1 MEYVQ
6 MTLNDWL
13 DMKEQLKKEL
23 LGVQASFVRIGY
35 TLRKIKDEK
44 LYERDGYT
52 SIAEFAQ
59 TEYGLNPSTVS
70 RFMNINK
77 RYSVDGYSDKLR
89 PEFANLGSSKL
100 TEMLALQESDMEMI
114 NPNTSRESIRELK
127 DFNKSTPA
135 AGVADNVLKLI
146 EKFYEDNPDILNA
159 VFSEEADFQDTLERK
174 IEIVNPSGNRSYK
187 KGLFFLMMYED
198 GIKIKKFGSDPQTM
212 NWSEFFDITV
222 RIFGEAAAGN
232 QTWEKHFHPEELEKE
247 PLEEA
252 KESECATEDTSCEGT
267 EPVNGTDKSEIET
280 EESKNGTDEVQ
291 NGTDEVENGT
301 IKPQN
306 EATGESETEESKI
319 AKIPPEDC
327 EVVEYPKPEKPAEMQ
342 CETPI
347 APAQFFTEKEEKTEP
362 PELEKVVRTSRKEYM
377 ETLTAYGMAC
387 YMARAIN
394 KSDFMGRVNDAR
406 YWEEWLLTEVDE
418 YGEEG

>member
-59 TEYGLNPSTVS
+59 NEYGLNPSTVS

-100 TEMLALQESDMEMI
+100 TEMLALPDSDMEMI

-135 AGVADNVLKLI
+135 AGVADDVLKLI
-146 EKFYEDNPDILNA
+146 EKFYEDNPDI
-159 VFSEEADFQDTLERK
+159 Q
-174 IEIVNPSGNRSYK
+174 IG
-187 KGLFFLMMYED
+187 
-198 GIKIKKFGSDPQTM
+198 
-212 NWSEFFDITV
+212 
-222 RIFGEAAAGN
+222 
-232 QTWEKHFHPEELEKE
+232 
-247 PLEEA
+247 
-252 KESECATEDTSCEGT
+252 
-267 EPVNGTDKSEIET
+267 
-280 EESKNGTDEVQ
+280 
-291 NGTDEVENGT
+291 
-301 IKPQN
+301 
-306 EATGESETEESKI
+306 
-319 AKIPPEDC
+319 
-327 EVVEYPKPEKPAEMQ
+327 
-342 CETPI
+342 
-347 APAQFFTEKEEKTEP
+347 
-362 PELEKVVRTSRKEYM
+362 
-377 ETLTAYGMAC
+377 
-387 YMARAIN
+387 RAH
-394 KSDFMGRVNDAR
+394 V
-406 YWEEWLLTEVDE
+406 
-418 YGEEG
+418 

>member
-100 TEMLALQESDMEMI
+100 TEMLALPDGDMEMI

-135 AGVADNVLKLI
+135 AGVADDVLKLI

-159 VFSEEADFQDTLERK
+159 VFAEEADFQDTLERK

-198 GIKIKKFGSDPQTM
+198 SIKIKKFNSDPQTM
-212 NWSEFFDITV
+212 SWSEFFDITV
-222 RIFGEAAAGN
+222 MIFGEAAAGN
-232 QTWEKHFHPEELEKE
+232 QTWERYFHPEEFEKE
-247 PLEEA
+247 Q
-252 KESECATEDTSCEGT
+252 ECATEDTSCEEA
-267 EPVNGTDKSEIET
+267 EPVNRTDETEIET
-280 EESKNGTDEVQ
+280 EEPAIGTNKDKSE
-291 NGTDEVENGT
+291 TVESVNET
-301 IKPQN
+301 IEPQN
-306 EATGESETEESKI
+306 ETVKEPEAEEPKVVE
-319 AKIPPEDC
+319 IPPEEC
-327 EVVEYPKPEKPAEMQ
+327 EVAEAPKPEKPAEMQ

-347 APAQFFTEKEEKTEP
+347 APAQFSEEKEEKAEP
-362 PELEKVVRTSRKEYM
+362 EKAARMTRKAYM
-377 ETLTAYGMAC
+377 ETLTEYGMAC
-387 YMARAIN
+387 YMAESLKEKERILFALDD
-394 KSDFMGRVNDAR
+394 KRV
-406 YWEEWLLTEVDE
+406 WEKWLTTEVDE

>member
-187 KGLFFLMMYED
+187 KR
-198 GIKIKKFGSDPQTM
+198 
-212 NWSEFFDITV
+212 TV
-222 RIFGEAAAGN
+222 L
-232 QTWEKHFHPEELEKE
+232 P
-247 PLEEA
+247 
-252 KESECATEDTSCEGT
+252 
-267 EPVNGTDKSEIET
+267 
-280 EESKNGTDEVQ
+280 
-291 NGTDEVENGT
+291 
-301 IKPQN
+301 
-306 EATGESETEESKI
+306 
-319 AKIPPEDC
+319 
-327 EVVEYPKPEKPAEMQ
+327 
-342 CETPI
+342 
-347 APAQFFTEKEEKTEP
+347 
-362 PELEKVVRTSRKEYM
+362 
-377 ETLTAYGMAC
+377 
-387 YMARAIN
+387 
-394 KSDFMGRVNDAR
+394 ND
-406 YWEEWLLTEVDE
+406 V
-418 YGEEG
+418 

>member
-52 SIAEFAQ
+52 SIAEFAK

-127 DFNKSTPA
+127 DFNKTTPA
-135 AGVADNVLKLI
+135 AICVASVLIGGATTTKATISHVLIGTFLYQGLIIFTPPVSNHLLAGTDISDTIRQIIQNGV
-146 EKFYEDNPDILNA
+146 ILYA
-159 VFSEEADFQDTLERK
+159 LAQA
-174 IEIVNPSGNRSYK
+174 
-187 KGLFFLMMYED
+187 KG
-198 GIKIKKFGSDPQTM
+198 GSD
-212 NWSEFFDITV
+212 
-222 RIFGEAAAGN
+222 
-232 QTWEKHFHPEELEKE
+232 
-247 PLEEA
+247 
-252 KESECATEDTSCEGT
+252 
-267 EPVNGTDKSEIET
+267 
-280 EESKNGTDEVQ
+280 
-291 NGTDEVENGT
+291 
-301 IKPQN
+301 
-306 EATGESETEESKI
+306 
-319 AKIPPEDC
+319 
-327 EVVEYPKPEKPAEMQ
+327 
-342 CETPI
+342 
-347 APAQFFTEKEEKTEP
+347 
-362 PELEKVVRTSRKEYM
+362 
-377 ETLTAYGMAC
+377 
-387 YMARAIN
+387 
-394 KSDFMGRVNDAR
+394 
-406 YWEEWLLTEVDE
+406 
-418 YGEEG
+418 